1 MKSISRLPAAAL
13 LPGIVVAA
21 LSVAPAR
28 ADVVTDWN
36 VTANA
41 VMTDENVGNNPRAR
55 TLAMVHVAMS
65 DAINWVQP
73 PSAPFTATIP
83 AVPGASPEAA
93 ASAAARQVLLQ
104 LYPKQK
110 EKIEAA

>member
-1 MKSISRLPAAAL
+1 MEASMKSVWKLQAASL
-13 LPGIVVAA
+13 LPGIAAVAV
-21 LSVAPAR
+21 LIAPAR

-41 VMTDENVGNNPRAR
+41 VMTDENVGNNPRLR

-65 DAINWVQP
+65 DAINSVQP
-73 PSAPFTATIP
+73 RYTRVIATGA

-93 ASAAARQVLLQ
+93 ASAAARQVL
-104 LYPKQK
+104 
-110 EKIEAA
+110 